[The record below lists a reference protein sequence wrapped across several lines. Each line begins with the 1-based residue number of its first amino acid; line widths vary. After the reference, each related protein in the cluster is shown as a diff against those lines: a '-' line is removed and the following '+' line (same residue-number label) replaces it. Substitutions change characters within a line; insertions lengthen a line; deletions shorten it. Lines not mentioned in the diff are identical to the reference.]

1 MDRRPVILLT
11 GFLGAGKSTLLNDLL
26 SDPAFSDTAVI
37 INEFGDISID
47 HDLVRVGKND
57 RTTDLMR
64 TTTGCLCCEAGSDIR
79 TTLFELHEAAR
90 TGLAPAFSRVIVET
104 TGLADPAPLVNQ
116 LIPGGATALGLR
128 DHVVA
133 RAFELAGVIAAVDI
147 VTGEMSIE
155 NQFEA
160 AKQIAFADRIVL
172 TKADLAKDPASI
184 RDIAVLQQRLA
195 SINPTAGMIDRHEA
209 GFDLA
214 AFFAPRVYAPT
225 GLGEDVIG
233 WLALEEA
240 IRAEPGIHGA
250 TPMSFDRHG
259 GRIRTFVITREAP
272 VPRTGYRHFVEALRN
287 SAGPRLLRVKGLV
300 AFDDEP
306 DRPRVIHG
314 VQHVVFTPRMLDAW
328 PSEDKRSRLVFITDG
343 IDEKP
348 VRELFEAILD
358 DRPSTLGKLL
368 AVLSAPLAE
377 ARSTLAG
384 RLRARRALTEHRLNA
399 GRHVAR
405 K

>member
-1 MDRRPVILLT
+1 MDKRPVILLT

-26 SDPAFSDTAVI
+26 RDPAFADTAVI
-37 INEFGDISID
+37 INEFGDIAID
-47 HDLVRVGKND
+47 HDLVRVGEGD

-79 TTLFELHEAAR
+79 VTLFELHEAAR
-90 TGLAPAFSRVIVET
+90 SGAIPAFSRVIVET

-133 RAFELAGVIAAVDI
+133 RSFELAGVIAAVDI
-147 VTGEMSIE
+147 VTGELSIE

-172 TKADLAKDPASI
+172 TKTDLAKDPASI
-184 RDIAVLQQRLA
+184 KDIAALGERLA
-195 SINPTAGMIDRHEA
+195 ILNPAAEIIDRNKSA
-209 GFDLA
+209 FDLA
-214 AFFAPRVYAPT
+214 ALFTPRTYAPA

-240 IRAEPGIHGA
+240 IRTEPGGHGE
-250 TPMSFDRHG
+250 TPAPFDRHG
-259 GRIRTFVITREAP
+259 GRIRTFSIVREGP
-272 VPRTGYRHFVEALRN
+272 ILQSGYPRFIEALRH

-300 AFDDEP
+300 AFEDELE
-306 DRPRVIHG
+306 RPRVIHG
-314 VQHVVFTPRMLDAW
+314 VQHIVFTPRMLDAW
-328 PSEDKRSRLVFITDG
+328 PSEDRRSRLVFITDG

-348 VRELFEAILD
+348 VRNLFEAILD
-358 DRPSTLGKLL
+358 DRPSALGRLL
-368 AVLSAPLAE
+368 A
-377 ARSTLAG
+377 RCR
-384 RLRARRALTEHRLNA
+384 RL
-399 GRHVAR
+399 
-405 K
+405 